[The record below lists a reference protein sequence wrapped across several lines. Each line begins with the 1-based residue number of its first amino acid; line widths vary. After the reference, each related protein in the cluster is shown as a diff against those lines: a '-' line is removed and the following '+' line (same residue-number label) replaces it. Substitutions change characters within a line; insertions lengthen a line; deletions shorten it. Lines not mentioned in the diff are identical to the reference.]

1 MVVFVNDDKMY
12 LKNYDSIS
20 EELKYVSNSLI
31 RLKILAT
38 LYRCPLN
45 MKELNDLTNVSYS
58 SISSNMHGL
67 ELRGYVYRESNKY
80 YLTNDMRLH
89 INDVL
94 ELKNI
99 IGLLNEFFNILDG
112 HVIDLIPNESIA
124 ELYLLGKANLI
135 ESDGVDAYKIYNYI
149 EDILRNAESIK
160 CVLPFY
166 YKNFND
172 LINEKENVDI
182 LVPKSVLDI
191 FEESLMVEDVLYFNE
206 NNCFLLIITDEVM
219 LLGLFKENGYFDQN
233 RLLTSKNEECLEWA
247 NNLFENFKNKVI
259 NEG

>member
-1 MVVFVNDDKMY
+1 MNDDKMY
-12 LKNYDSIS
+12 LENYDSIA
-20 EELKYVSNSLI
+20 EELKYISNSLI
-31 RLKILAT
+31 RLKILAI
-38 LYRCPLN
+38 LYKCPLN
-45 MKELNDLTNVSYS
+45 MKEMNDLTNVSYS

-67 ELRGYVYRESNKY
+67 ELRGFVYRESNKY
-80 YLTNDMRLH
+80 YLTNDMRMH

-99 IGLLNEFFNILDG
+99 IDLLNEFFNILDG

-149 EDILRNAESIK
+149 GSVLKNANSIR

-166 YKNFND
+166 YKDFND
-172 LINEKENVDI
+172 LINEKKNVEI
-182 LVPKSVLDI
+182 LVPKNVLNI
-191 FEESLMVEDVLYFNE
+191 FEESLVIGDVKSFSGDD
-206 NNCFLLIITDEVM
+206 CFLLIVTDEVM

-233 RLLTSKNEECLEWA
+233 RLLTSKNEECLQWA

-259 NEG
+259 NED